1 MNENKILKNLDRGIE
16 PEQTLKEYAGTLSES
31 YMKLSFCKLTVNF
44 STYYDDLEKAGSID
58 GEKTQREFRIFLELA
73 EKLTDGAGIDE
84 EDIRRLNDLREG
96 LRERMQ
102 SLYDYVH
109 ILGLYEHILSRLQYR
124 YEENGT
130 AVDVED
136 LMMEIHGY
144 ICRDL
149 EPSGMNT
156 RMQNMMGEMPIR
168 MTRSRFMDMVKKSC
182 SCYKGTRSDIA
193 DYFFNDM
200 YQQAQLPHADDL
212 DPAYGDLQ
220 EIVRDMEAIDFDSLD
235 GEKVKNGLDKLQIAG
250 QQLGQAFSYDFQL
263 IELINDLYILM
274 LNSSF
279 AEQDREVAPLAVRC
293 ISSYMKAARE
303 QNFLGMDEDIVDDL
317 GRLNDYRQKLVGMHI
332 LFEDQLLTVMQRYQ
346 ELIKTDGLHKHFTY
360 LRLSNILAGVDLTA
374 QLDADQE
381 IFVADGDYIAK
392 KTDKLLDMYTSIF
405 SNYPIIIRRAVI
417 SDALMKLPVA
427 CDSLEECE
435 QLILQSFEN
444 CRDQAEIRASA
455 ELIRMTMRDEARWQ
469 E

>member
-16 PEQTLKEYAGTLSES
+16 PEQTLKEYARILSEG
-31 YMKLSFCKLTVNF
+31 YMKLSFCKLAVNF

-58 GEKTQREFRIFLELA
+58 GEKTQREFKLFLELA
-73 EKLTDGAGIDE
+73 GKLTDGQCIGE
-84 EDIRRLNDLREG
+84 EDIRRLDGLREG

-109 ILGLYEHILSRLQYR
+109 ILGLYEHVLSRLQYR
-124 YEENGT
+124 YEEET
-130 AVDVED
+130 APVDVEA

-144 ICRDL
+144 ICQDP
-149 EPSGMNT
+149 EPSGMNM

-168 MTRSRFMDMVKKSC
+168 MTRSRFLDMVEKSC
-182 SCYKGTRSDIA
+182 SCYTGTRSDIA

-200 YQQAQLPHADDL
+200 FQQAQLPHADDL
-212 DPAYGDLQ
+212 NPAYGDLQ
-220 EIVRDMEAIDFDSLD
+220 EIVRDMEAIAFDSLD
-235 GEKVKNGLDKLQIAG
+235 GEKVKNALDKLQIAG

-263 IELINDLYILM
+263 IELINDLYILV
-274 LNSSF
+274 LNGIF
-279 AEQDREVAPLAVRC
+279 AGKDREVAPLAVRC
-293 ISSYMKAARE
+293 IRSYMKAARE

-317 GRLNDYRQKLVGMHI
+317 GRLNDQQQKLVGMHI
-332 LFEDQLLTVMQRYQ
+332 LFEDQLLSVMQRYQ
-346 ELIKTDGLHKHFTY
+346 DIIQEIHLEEHFKC
-360 LRLSNILAGVDLTA
+360 LRMSDILAGVDMTA
-374 QLDADQE
+374 QLDTDKE
-381 IFVADGDYIAK
+381 IFIADRDYIAR
-392 KTDKLLDMYTSIF
+392 KTDKLLAMYTSVF
-405 SNYPIIIRRAVI
+405 NNYPMIIRRAVI

-444 CRDQAEIRASA
+444 CRDQVEIRASA
-455 ELIRMTMRDEARWQ
+455 ELMRMTMREEEKWQ

>member
-16 PEQTLKEYAGTLSES
+16 TEQTLKEYARVLSEG
-31 YMKLSFCKLTVNF
+31 YMKLSFCKLAVNF

-58 GEKTQREFRIFLELA
+58 GEKTQKEFKIFLELTA
-73 EKLTDGAGIDE
+73 KLIGADAIGE
-84 EDIRRLNDLREG
+84 ADIRRLDGLREG

-109 ILGLYEHILSRLQYR
+109 ILGLYEHVLSRLQYR
-124 YEENGT
+124 YEEKT
-130 AVDVED
+130 APVDVEA

-144 ICRDL
+144 ICQDP
-149 EPSGMNT
+149 EPSGMNE

-168 MTRSRFMDMVKKSC
+168 MTRSRFLDLVSKSC

-212 DPAYGDLQ
+212 NPAYEELQ

-235 GEKVKNGLDKLQIAG
+235 EEKVKNALDKLQIAG

-274 LNSSF
+274 LNSNF
-279 AEQDREVAPLAVRC
+279 AGQDREVAPLAVRC

-317 GRLNDYRQKLVGMHI
+317 GRLNDQQQKLVGMHI
-332 LFEDQLLTVMQRYQ
+332 LFEDQLLSVMQRYQ
-346 ELIKTDGLHKHFTY
+346 DIVRAIDLEEHFQC
-360 LRLSNILAGVDLTA
+360 LRLSNILAGVDMTA
-374 QLDADQE
+374 ELDTGRE
-381 IFVADGDYIAK
+381 IFVADRDYIAK
-392 KTDKLLDMYTSIF
+392 KTDKLLEMYTSVF
-405 SNYPIIIRRAVI
+405 NNYPMIIRRAVI

-444 CRDQAEIRASA
+444 CRDQVEIMASA
-455 ELIRMTMRDEARWQ
+455 ELMRMTMREEEKWQ